1 MKIALI
7 QSPSVL
13 CDVQAN
19 IEKIKENMER
29 TEAELLIFPEMFLTG
44 YNIGDKLDYLALDI
58 EGNEI
63 EALKN
68 SCRNNGKSIIFGM
81 PRKDEVIRGEV
92 YNSSVVIYP
101 DGEVTVY
108 DKWHLVNFGPFDE
121 RRYFRQGN
129 RLAGFETEN
138 IKLGLIICYDLFFPE
153 LTKRYALLGCDG
165 VVCISAAP
173 SITLGF
179 FEKVLPAR
187 AIENTIFMVYSNVIG
202 NEKNLVFSGGAQV
215 WGPRGDL
222 KVRADDSKE
231 SILEFDL
238 DLAEVATARRL
249 RPTLKDTRVERLFP
263 DLDL

>member
-7 QSPSVL
+7 QSSSVL
-13 CDVQAN
+13 GDIQAN
-19 IEKIKENMER
+19 IVKIEESMDK

-58 EGNEI
+58 EGKEI
-63 EALKN
+63 ENLIDICKKKD
-68 SCRNNGKSIIFGM
+68 RSIIFGM

-129 RLAGFETEN
+129 RLAGFETDE

-173 SITLGF
+173 SVTISF
-179 FEKVLPAR
+179 FETILPAR
-187 AIENTIFMVYSNVIG
+187 AIENTIFMIYSNVIG

-215 WGPRGDL
+215 WGPRGDR
-222 KVRADDSKE
+222 KVRAADFKE

-238 DLAEVATARRL
+238 DLAEVAIARRL
-249 RPTLKDTRVERLFP
+249 RPTLKDTKIERLFP
-263 DLDL
+263 DLDI